1 MTVPRCGRLS
11 QGRVPLRADHRP
23 CSWPGG
29 EQDGPAVG
37 MLRLMRSWRPPHRP
51 TVAIPLAVAFLWS
64 SVTLG
69 GCDKA
74 EEIAAKVSGEEDKDA
89 GKDEAK
95 DESKEESKDGE
106 AKKDDEDAKVAEPE
120 PIPVEPM
127 HTGLDLM
134 LSFVPDADAEFAII
148 RDASVLADYYEEGM
162 RFVDAPLKKL
172 AASPQTSSELREVNE
187 AYGVM
192 DTKGKQVI
200 EALGASGLRL
210 KDGAAIINV
219 DKDPVMVFAADD
231 PNAVANLA
239 KALGEDDADDM
250 ACGPLAGHEGWSVC
264 ADDKATLDAYKP
276 AEDPSAVRKALQ
288 DKLAAVALDDAN
300 VLVHMPSEDAIFA
313 VTTLPGLVHLAGVF
327 PVDKDVEQ
335 GLAALEGGETH
346 TLANVQPGAG
356 FAWGR
361 ANSALVGMGMAA
373 AAGDAPPEMAKI
385 FETMTG
391 EFMIAGS
398 VDPGGLVFQA
408 GIRDVAPFSKAWE
421 LALEASKEAPKEI
434 PELEGS
440 ELKIE
445 KVPVNHGTK
454 MADALHVELTGIP
467 EADIVKAFAGLHFDG
482 WAFAANN
489 ALTVAVG
496 PNTANVGKL
505 LDGSGDG
512 ISADTLASLP
522 APLAEGFKREEVAFA
537 MHLPADF
544 MQGEHLHKLLRAAL
558 KNVSDVDAETVIA
571 GLALTAPVSSSSMW
585 VEKPAGS
592 GVPVLHMAVQG
603 IGNRATDEGR
613 AALDAAHLVT
623 EGTAPSEAFSP
634 LAAKYESSAM
644 AFAYHTRAGSEGPG
658 SLVGSGVGAMAVAGT
673 IGYAAVSGL
682 ANETLAQDLGVNP
695 SDPEPEIIPEHKP
708 VVPEHTPVE
717 PDNDEKK
724 ADEKKA
730 DGKKADGKKA
740 DGKKA
745 DEKKDDGKKA
755 DEKKNDG
762 KKDGPIVEPKKPPVP
777 KPSIDDD
784 AGKKKKGKKK
794 KG

>member
-1 MTVPRCGRLS
+1 M
-11 QGRVPLRADHRP
+11 
-23 CSWPGG
+23 
-29 EQDGPAVG
+29 
-37 MLRLMRSWRPPHRP
+37 
-51 TVAIPLAVAFLWS
+51 AIPLAVAFLSS

-74 EEIAAKVSGEEDKDA
+74 EEIAAKVGGEEDKDA
-89 GKDEAK
+89 GKDKPSEESK
-95 DESKEESKDGE
+95 DESKEAE
-106 AKKDDEDAKVAEPE
+106 AKKDDEEPKVAPPE

-172 AASPQTSSELREVNE
+172 AASPETSSDLREVNE
-187 AYGVM
+187 AYEVM
-192 DTKGKQVI
+192 DTKGKKVI

-219 DKDPVMVFAADD
+219 NKDPVMVFAADD

-250 ACGPLAGHEGWSVC
+250 ACGSLAGHEGWSVC
-264 ADDKATLDAYKP
+264 ADDQATLDAYKP

-327 PVDKDVEQ
+327 PVDRDVEQ

-361 ANSALVGMGMAA
+361 ANSALVGVGMAA
-373 AAGDAPPEMAKI
+373 AAGDAPPEVAKM

-391 EFMIAGS
+391 EFMVAGS
-398 VDPGGLVFQA
+398 VDPGGLVLQA

-421 LALEASKEAPKEI
+421 LALEASKEAPKAI

-445 KVPVNHGTK
+445 KVPVNHGTT

-558 KNVSDVDAETVIA
+558 KNVPDVDAETVIA

-592 GVPVLHMAVQG
+592 ALPVAHLAIQG

-613 AALDAAHLVT
+613 AALDAAHRVT
-623 EGTAPSEAFSP
+623 EGTAPAEAFAP
-634 LAAKYESSAM
+634 LATKYESSAM

-658 SLVGSGVGAMAVAGT
+658 SLVGSGVGAMAVAGA

-682 ANETLAQDLGVNP
+682 GNETLAQDLGVNP

-717 PDNDEKK
+717 PDDEKKADEKKADEKKADEKKADEKK

-730 DGKKADGKKA
+730 DGKKADE
-740 DGKKA
+740 KKA
-745 DEKKDDGKKA
+745 DEKKD
-755 DEKKNDG
+755 
-762 KKDGPIVEPKKPPVP
+762 GPVVEPKKPPVP
-777 KPSIDDD
+777 KPSVDDD
-784 AGKKKKGKKK
+784 ADKKKKGKKKKGKKK
-794 KG
+794 KGKKKKGKKKKKG